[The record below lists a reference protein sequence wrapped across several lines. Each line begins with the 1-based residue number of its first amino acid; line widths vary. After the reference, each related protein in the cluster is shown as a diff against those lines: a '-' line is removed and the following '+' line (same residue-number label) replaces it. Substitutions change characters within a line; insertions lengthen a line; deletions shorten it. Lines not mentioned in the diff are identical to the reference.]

1 MQKIIKAIKQTY
13 QNWKQDYVDYKRLK
27 EFEREFYKEFPKDDD
42 GYNIIALAVVL
53 GILLGII
60 IVSAIKWIRNMYE
73 KINCIG
79 TK

>member
-1 MQKIIKAIKQTY
+1 MQKIIQRIKQTY
-13 QNWKQDYVDYKRLK
+13 KVWKEKCDDYKRLK

-60 IVSAIKWIRNMYE
+60 IVSAIKW
-73 KINCIG
+73 KW
-79 TK
+79 